1 MTSWSSA
8 NYFPGYVAL
17 AQANIRSIEESA
29 YVRRLLLA
37 ITEQPDNAP
46 KLNDLRQRIANANR
60 ASDKR
65 IAAARQHINE
75 QIGDRL
81 NLTTVPLSA
90 RPSYSAFLSCL
101 ARKARSHPNALRC
114 VTPMTR
120 RSTRIGSRLERR
132 HAPVSRV

>member
-1 MTSWSSA
+1 MTSWSSP

-29 YVRRLLLA
+29 YARRLLLA

-65 IAAARQHINE
+65 IAADAPAHQRA
-75 QIGDRL
+75 DR
-81 NLTTVPLSA
+81 
-90 RPSYSAFLSCL
+90 
-101 ARKARSHPNALRC
+101 
-114 VTPMTR
+114 
-120 RSTRIGSRLERR
+120 
-132 HAPVSRV
+132 